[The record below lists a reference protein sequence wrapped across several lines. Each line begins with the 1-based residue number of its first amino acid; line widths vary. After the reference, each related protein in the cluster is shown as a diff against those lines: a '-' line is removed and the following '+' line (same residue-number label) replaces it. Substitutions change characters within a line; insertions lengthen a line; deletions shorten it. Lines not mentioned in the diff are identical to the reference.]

1 MHLGRALLLGLW
13 VFPFSGPLNTSGPC
27 ELAPVLGTA
36 GLWRCYRDAGVPRL
50 FSLTLLGPQEPLP
63 QEWAQHPLLAAP
75 AELGLPRPHPAHLLP
90 PAGSGQFKPRQATP
104 LLWAHVLLIGTVA
117 SREPGAGMF

>member
-13 VFPFSGPLNTSGPC
+13 VFPFSGPLNTSGLC

-50 FSLTLLGPQEPLP
+50 FSLRLPGPQEPLP

-75 AELGLPRPHPAHLLP
+75 AELGLPPPPPSTP
-90 PAGSGQFKPRQATP
+90 PASRRIRTNQATQ
-104 LLWAHVLLIGTVA
+104 LLWAHVLWIGTVA